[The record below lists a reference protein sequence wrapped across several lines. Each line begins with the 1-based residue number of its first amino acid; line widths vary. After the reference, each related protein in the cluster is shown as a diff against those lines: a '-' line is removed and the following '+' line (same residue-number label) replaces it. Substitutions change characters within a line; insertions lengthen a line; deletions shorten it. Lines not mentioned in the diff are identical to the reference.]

1 MSDQQ
6 IQWTPPEPRSGAM
19 GAWDKFVGPGATSAE
34 EWLQLGGGLLLTGM
48 LGVLLYSQREILDWS
63 GWQWLAVA
71 VLIFD
76 LTGGIITNATSAAKR
91 WYHRA
96 GHEGVTA
103 HLPFVAV
110 HGLHLLLVTAL
121 FRQMD
126 WAFFAL
132 TYGYLLTAA
141 VAIIKTPLY
150 LQRPLSLTLF
160 CGGLILGMYVLTPTP
175 GLEWFI
181 PFFYLKLLVSHL
193 VKEAPFTPERRA

>member
-1 MSDQQ
+1 MSDQH

-96 GHEGVTA
+96 GQEGIAA

-110 HGLHLLLVTAL
+110 HGLHLLLVAAL

-132 TYGYLLTAA
+132 TYGYLLLAA
-141 VAIIKTPLY
+141 VVILKTPLY

-160 CGGLILGMYVLTPTP
+160 CGGLILGMYVLTPTA

-193 VKEAPFTPERRA
+193 VKEAPFMPESRA

>member
-1 MSDQQ
+1 MSEQH

-96 GHEGVTA
+96 GQEGVGA

-110 HGLHLLLVTAL
+110 HGLHLLLVAAL

-132 TYGYLLTAA
+132 TYGYLLLAA
-141 VAIIKTPLY
+141 VVILKTPLY

-160 CGGLILGMYVLTPTP
+160 CGGLILGMYVLTPTA